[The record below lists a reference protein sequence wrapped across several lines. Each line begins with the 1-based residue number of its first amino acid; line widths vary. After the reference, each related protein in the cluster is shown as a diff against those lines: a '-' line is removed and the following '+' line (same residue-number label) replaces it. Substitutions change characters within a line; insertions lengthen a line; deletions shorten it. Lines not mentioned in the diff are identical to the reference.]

1 MRRTGAVK
9 SRCPKFSLG
18 QTNEAP
24 ALASWPTSLGS
35 TARRSLGEARCVVS
49 SRPMLAHFGS
59 KWPLQF
65 RKMHCAL
72 FQTNLPSL
80 HWSVSSGLINLLVVR
95 LAISLQPGFPTLSK
109 QGPRGLA
116 RGPWTK
122 LFPIPSSGLP
132 LHVAAR
138 IRRIHAQ
145 RFDCQKCLIFQY
157 LARLGFA
164 AFLRQHLS
172 APCTC
177 PTRRDSAI
185 QRPNVSC
192 SRTPRYS
199 HPIGLR
205 HPARHSMREFHP
217 ASALNRSTT
226 VEFFTIFRAQHA
238 PAPTAWTES

>member
-1 MRRTGAVK
+1 MP
-9 SRCPKFSLG
+9 SWQPSL
-18 QTNEAP
+18 E
-24 ALASWPTSLGS
+24 SS
-35 TARRSLGEARCVVS
+35 ARRSPAEARYAAL
-49 SRPMLAHFGS
+49 SRPTLPRLGS
-59 KWPLQF
+59 ELQLQF
-65 RKMHCAL
+65 RKTHCAL
-72 FQTNLPSL
+72 FQTNLRAFHL
-80 HWSVSSGLINLLVVR
+80 SVSSGLINLLVVR
-95 LAISLQPGFPTLSK
+95 VAISLQLHHPTRSK

-132 LHVAAR
+132 LQVAAR

-199 HPIGLR
+199 HPVGLR

-217 ASALNRSTT
+217 ASAVNGSTT